1 MQLSS
6 SAAHLSQ
13 NIIPPLFRYQI
24 HKSDTSSAQSSTK
37 LLIISVK
44 TMPWG
49 IIPAFRVYFR
59 ALSRLFSTH
68 FGDFFAAYMQCA
80 HAVAPQLLWSMK
92 I

>member
-44 TMPWG
+44 TMLQGNYSAFSGCIPGNYPEFWTDVSVTFPQKHTLNARRVRHG
-49 IIPAFRVYFR
+49 I
-59 ALSRLFSTH
+59 
-68 FGDFFAAYMQCA
+68 
-80 HAVAPQLLWSMK
+80 
-92 I
+92 